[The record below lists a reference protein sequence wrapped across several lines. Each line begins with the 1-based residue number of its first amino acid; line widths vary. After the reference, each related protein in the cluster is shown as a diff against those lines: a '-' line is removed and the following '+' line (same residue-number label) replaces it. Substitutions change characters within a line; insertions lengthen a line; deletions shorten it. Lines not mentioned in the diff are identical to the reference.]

1 MKYFLTIFLSLFTF
15 ILTSKDYEKEIEELR
30 GAGYLIED
38 YVDDTWVVRVQKY
51 GDKNHT
57 KDWEVHASVNGG
69 EMMWGD
75 SLRVRIQLENIEQCE
90 KGNMFTHFYTY
101 TDNENIKNLHNVRM
115 AAKFR
120 EVDIIVLILYPKKFL
135 AGYRPIVDITH
146 NKLDDLK
153 GFLKSYNSVKLQLV
167 DNEQVTVKDY
177 FDRDYNTY
185 SLRGFEDAIDRARDE
200 CIRIINAR
208 NN

>member
-1 MKYFLTIFLSLFTF
+1 MKYFLIAFISLFTF
-15 ILTSKDYEKEIEELR
+15 ILTSKDYEKEIEELK

-57 KDWEVHASVNGG
+57 KEWEVHASVNGG

-75 SLRVRIQLENIEQCE
+75 ALRVRIQLENIEQCQ

-101 TDNENIKNLHNVRM
+101 TDNENIKKLHNVRM

-153 GFLKSYNSVKLQLV
+153 GFLKGYDSVKLQLV
-167 DNEQVTVKDY
+167 DNEEITVKDY

-185 SLRGFEDAIDRARDE
+185 SLKGFDDAIDRARNE
-200 CIRIINAR
+200 CIRIVNDR

>member
-1 MKYFLTIFLSLFTF
+1 MKYFLIAFISLFTF

-51 GDKNHT
+51 GDKNHN
-57 KDWEVHASVNGG
+57 KEWEVHASVNGG

-75 SLRVRIQLENIEQCE
+75 ALRVRIQLENIEQCH

-101 TDNENIKNLHNVRM
+101 TDNENIKKLHNVRM

-153 GFLKSYNSVKLQLV
+153 GFLKGYNSVKLQLV
-167 DNEQVTVKDY
+167 DNEEVTVKDY

-185 SLRGFEDAIDRARDE
+185 SLKGFDDAIDRARNE
-200 CIRIINAR
+200 CIRIINER
-208 NN
+208 KN

>member
-1 MKYFLTIFLSLFTF
+1 MKYFLIAFISLFTF

-57 KDWEVHASVNGG
+57 KEWEVHASVNGG

-75 SLRVRIQLENIEQCE
+75 ALRVRIQLENIEQCQ

-101 TDNENIKNLHNVRM
+101 TDNENIKKLHNVRM

-153 GFLKSYNSVKLQLV
+153 GFLKGYNSVKLQLV
-167 DNEQVTVKDY
+167 DNEEVTVKDY

-185 SLRGFEDAIDRARDE
+185 SLKGFDDAIDRARNE
-200 CIRIINAR
+200 CIRIINER
-208 NN
+208 KN